1 MIASQET
8 VDFLVGYY
16 AEMEAGDPDRYGKY
30 LADNISLTFSNNQPI
45 NGRESVMEAYDG
57 LLSSIEKVQHV
68 LSNVWEEDNGTVIFE
83 TKSIYH
89 MPDGSQKET
98 VAAAVFK
105 IANDQ
110 IVEQRIYVDMAP
122 LTSES

>member
-1 MIASQET
+1 
-8 VDFLVGYY
+8 
-16 AEMEAGDPDRYGKY
+16 
-30 LADNISLTFSNNQPI
+30 
-45 NGRESVMEAYDG
+45 
-57 LLSSIEKVQHV
+57 
-68 LSNVWEEDNGTVIFE
+68 
-83 TKSIYH
+83 